1 MAMQVYSFYLV
12 FCYKSSTKMRDTLL
26 VFTITWLARTS
37 EFLSLGRLYSVRHR
51 QIANIY
57 INKQLD
63 SRILLILTSMKK
75 IKQGI
80 EIEYEW
86 VLENK
91 EWLYILGIVIRE
103 GLLGW
108 K

>member
-1 MAMQVYSFYLV
+1 
-12 FCYKSSTKMRDTLL
+12 
-26 VFTITWLARTS
+26 
-37 EFLSLGRLYSVRHR
+37 
-51 QIANIY
+51 
-57 INKQLD
+57 
-63 SRILLILTSMKK
+63 MKK

-103 GLLGW
+103 GLLGG